1 VSTLDQG
8 FTAVTRAVQDLNPA
22 CRCAVY
28 AIHLWY
34 ELRRTLVTV
43 PNHNELAL
51 GTLLSIIRQAKMDRE
66 EFLLYIE

>member
-1 VSTLDQG
+1 M
-8 FTAVTRAVQDLNPA
+8 ARAVQDLNPA

-51 GTLLSIIRQAKMDRE
+51 GTLLSIIRQAKMDHE